1 MSNNSSSLKNE
12 GAAATTP
19 DTVLTPE
26 ALVEQLRV
34 LRSQVPEYTHL
45 PTSDARILRRA
56 ANASP
61 ELVQASINTVGASP
75 ELVGVVGRTSD
86 DLQSET
92 EQASRWTAAEDELRT
107 FLQGVSAT
115 NLVRKH
121 RIGLTALQV
130 YSMTR
135 QLVRQKEHAALLP
148 HLELMKQAN
157 KFGKKRKVAA
167 PAPPAAPVPTP
178 TPSTPSAPK
187 APNTQ

>member
-1 MSNNSSSLKNE
+1 MSNNNSSLKNE
-12 GAAATTP
+12 GAVATTP

-34 LRSQVPEYTHL
+34 LRSQIPEYTHL
-45 PTSDARILRRA
+45 PTADARTLRRA

-75 ELVGVVGRTSD
+75 ELVGAMGRSSD

-92 EQASRWTAAEDELRT
+92 EQASRWTAAEDELRA

-148 HLELMKQAN
+148 HLDLMKQAN
-157 KFGKKRKVAA
+157 KFGKKRKVVA

-178 TPSTPSAPK
+178 APSTPSAPK